1 MPKRLLTLR
10 LICQVSRHRLNT
22 LVRQDVNRKIVLR
35 HLGRDGRPLQFL
47 LYDVQHTPV
56 VLGVHLYSAF

>member
-22 LVRQDVNRKIVLR
+22 LVRQGVNRKIILE
-35 HLGRDGRPLQFL
+35 HLGRDDRL
-47 LYDVQHTPV
+47 LLSLVRDVQHIPV
-56 VLGVHLYSAF
+56 VLEVHLCNVF